1 MVLSIIF
8 MILNW
13 IAFSGWMFV
22 CYKLLVLCRSWNDDG
37 YGDIDWMR
45 RIQKPV
51 LFLEGI
57 CVIEVLRILLG
68 QLKGNFILGV
78 ILHAIRLL
86 TVLETMVRLPNHWTG
101 PFILGS
107 WAITEI
113 FRYPM
118 YMFPNNQ
125 LCRSIRM
132 VVPIVTFPIGA
143 FSEAYGAY
151 LVFSD
156 PKSPFGLKL
165 ALSFVL
171 FVNGAL
177 GPTMAYPALLK
188 KGLPILGLT
197 KKRERKNKKEN

>member
-45 RIQKPV
+45 RIIVDDLQKPV
-51 LFLEGI
+51 LALEGI
-57 CVIEVLRILLG
+57 CIIEVFRLLLG
-68 QLKGNFILGV
+68 QLKGNVILGV

-86 TVLETMVRLPNHWTG
+86 TVLETIVRLPNHWTG

-143 FSEAYGAY
+143 SIWIE
-151 LVFSD
+151 V
-156 PKSPFGLKL
+156 SPFVRSICQWCSWSNNGLSS
-165 ALSFVL
+165 AVEE
-171 FVNGAL
+171 
-177 GPTMAYPALLK
+177 GPSNFRLD
-188 KGLPILGLT
+188 
-197 KKRERKNKKEN
+197 